1 MESGKVKVNIFG
13 QTYSIKGDAPE
24 EYILELANYVNEKME
39 EVQKIVSNTNSL
51 HIAILVALNIS
62 DEYFQARKLNT
73 HMGGDIEEKTREII
87 SMLDKGLIGDI
98 FAGAEN
104 SYS

>member
-62 DEYFQARKLNT
+62 DEYFQARKLNAR
-73 HMGGDIEEKTREII
+73 MGGDIEEKTREII
-87 SMLDKGLIGDI
+87 SMLDQGLIGDI
-98 FAGAEN
+98 FAGVEN

>member
-13 QTYSIKGDAPE
+13 QTYSIKGDTSE
-24 EYILELANYVNEKME
+24 EYIRELASYVNEKME

-51 HIAILVALNIS
+51 QIAILVALNIS
-62 DEYFQARKLNT
+62 DEYFQSRKLNT
-73 HMGGDIEEKTREII
+73 RIGGDIEEKTREII

-98 FAGAEN
+98 FAGAETLRL
-104 SYS
+104 